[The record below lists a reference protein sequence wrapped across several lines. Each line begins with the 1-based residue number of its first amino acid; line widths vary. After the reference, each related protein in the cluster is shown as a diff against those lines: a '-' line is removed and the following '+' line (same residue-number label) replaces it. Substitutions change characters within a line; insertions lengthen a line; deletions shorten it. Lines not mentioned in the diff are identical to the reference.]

1 MIGALEQNMLE
12 AEIIHLDFEKV
23 MAVILSVVTQLNVY
37 SVPMTQRAK
46 EEGQEVLDNLKRMTL
61 LERENP
67 IDAINEL
74 EYAAYVRMQ
83 SIIVIVHWEKSNFFC
98 SLPFS
103 VPRALD
109 QLKVSSLTWVLFAF
123 V

>member
-1 MIGALEQNMLE
+1 MLE

-98 SLPFS
+98 SSPDRLI
-103 VPRALD
+103 
-109 QLKVSSLTWVLFAF
+109 SSRRGYHNSHLSMKISKTHCNISG
-123 V
+123 